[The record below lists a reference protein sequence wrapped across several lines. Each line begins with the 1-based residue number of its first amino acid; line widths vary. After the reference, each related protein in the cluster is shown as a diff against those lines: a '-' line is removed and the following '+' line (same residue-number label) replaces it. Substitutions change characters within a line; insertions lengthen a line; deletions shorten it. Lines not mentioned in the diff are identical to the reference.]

1 MTRAFL
7 IGKIYI
13 IAERYVN
20 YCFTNHPYLWDESNF
35 MKMIKKL
42 RIMKGD
48 KLRKHCQ
55 IFCPKKWD
63 YRTISDFWKWS
74 KRCLNDRYDRSPC
87 IMAELSF
94 KKKLWR
100 YLGMKAARQAYPRA
114 VKVRN
119 HTIVG
124 RTRNSNLNHSGLFLT
139 IGFLTFVVKIEW
151 KKRRAER
158 IQTWEKQKQIKLVIA
173 QF

>member
-1 MTRAFL
+1 MRHMTRAFL

-74 KRCLNDRYDRSPC
+74 KRCLNDWYDRSPC

-114 VKVRN
+114 VKVKKSYNSRSDTKFKPEPLWVIFN
-119 HTIVG
+119 H
-124 RTRNSNLNHSGLFLT
+124 RFSYL
-139 IGFLTFVVKIEW
+139 
-151 KKRRAER
+151 RR
-158 IQTWEKQKQIKLVIA
+158 
-173 QF
+173 